1 MSPFGGRPV
10 EGGGRPLVYFASG
23 MVSIVGMQDL
33 VFGLPAPFLI
43 AYGGRPG
50 RYIVTFTYVLN

>member
-1 MSPFGGRPV
+1 
-10 EGGGRPLVYFASG
+10 VYFASG